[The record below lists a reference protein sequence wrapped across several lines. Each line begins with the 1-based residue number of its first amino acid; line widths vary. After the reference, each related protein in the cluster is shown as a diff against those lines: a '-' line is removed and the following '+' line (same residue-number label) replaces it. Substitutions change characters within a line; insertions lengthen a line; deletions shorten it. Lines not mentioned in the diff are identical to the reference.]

1 MSCDSDVM
9 PNLLRISVP
18 FLSKQLYSLRSFV
31 LLSLKRPNLVWVT
44 AWNRRNSSNTQSY
57 ASVYTYSNAQSI
69 FPNHQIILAQ
79 DLFDAFQIQ
88 RGLGGG
94 AASQLSYQSLDHY
107 HQGGVP
113 TGVID

>member
-44 AWNRRNSSNTQSY
+44 AWIRRNSSTPNPMPKFTPIAMPNQS
-57 ASVYTYSNAQSI
+57 S
-69 FPNHQIILAQ
+69 
-79 DLFDAFQIQ
+79 DAFQIQ